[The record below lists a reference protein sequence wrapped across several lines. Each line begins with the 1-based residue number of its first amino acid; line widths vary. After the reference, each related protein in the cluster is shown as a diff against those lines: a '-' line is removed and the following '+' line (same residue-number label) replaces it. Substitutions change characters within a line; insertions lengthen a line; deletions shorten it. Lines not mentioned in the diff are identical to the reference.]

1 MVHDITPMVII
12 ITIIVLTTVSDIVSG
27 IAATAC
33 IAVAMSSRC
42 PVGIV
47 MRSSCA
53 GSAVCRPR

>member
-12 ITIIVLTTVSDIVSG
+12 ITITVLITASDIASG

-33 IAVAMSSRC
+33 IAVAMSSRR

-47 MRSSCA
+47 MRSSCV
-53 GSAVCRPR
+53 GSVMCRPR